1 MKPVS
6 DKRKLCGV
14 KKCKVV
20 LDMDYV
26 RLWFACRQKKQI
38 KKQIQEC
45 ETNQTTVRLFRNK
58 KTETALRMKQEGSV
72 NYDQLR
78 EEDQEFFRRQEEA
91 MEVDRRKR
99 EGCKEEAIDA
109 EMSVKSVGRQEE
121 AVKRVEEEQMRL
133 EKVECKK
140 EATDAVETVVE
151 SVGHED
157 RMEAMRSVVEEQ
169 MEAEGDEKVVC
180 KEEAD
185 KHVEGARLVEE
196 EGQTEVV
203 HDKNSDKNSE
213 EGMEVMRRVVEEQM
227 EAEGHEEVVCKEEAD
242 KYVDAASQTGDEEP
256 TEVVLDKNSDL
267 ITSLYLKS
275 TYCTEPFEAESI
287 QPKVRVLSEVNVV
300 PSQEDV
306 KQRTGSASMHATT
319 SSASVNAAEI
329 RYVDLGTTTTAELP
343 EDNFSEAELFS
354 TCILSP
360 RSIARC
366 PIAQDFIAE
375 AEKKIRQFTSKVN
388 EAASIVGNTVEVTA
402 GPHIMTNIL
411 MKCIL
416 CNGIF
421 TNLERLQDHFDKHGL
436 TPERQ
441 KSAYEYHHVFKKKL
455 SLRFSLKE

>member
-1 MKPVS
+1 MKMKSVS
-6 DKRKLCGV
+6 DKGKLRGV

-58 KTETALRMKQEGSV
+58 KAETALMKLRMKKEGSV

-91 MEVDRRKR
+91 MEAERRGR
-99 EGCKEEAIDA
+99 VGCKEEAIDV

-151 SVGHED
+151 SVGHEEG
-157 RMEAMRSVVEEQ
+157 MEAMRRVVEER
-169 MEAEGDEKVVC
+169 MEVEGHEEVVC
-180 KEEAD
+180 KKEAD
-185 KHVEGARLVEE
+185 KHVEAASFVEE
-196 EGQTEVV
+196 GGST
-203 HDKNSDKNSE
+203 DKNSE

-227 EAEGHEEVVCKEEAD
+227 GAEGHEEVVCKEEAD
-242 KYVDAASQTGDEEP
+242 KHVDAASQTGDEEP
-256 TEVVLDKNSDL
+256 TEVVLDKNSDF

-275 TYCTEPFEAESI
+275 TYCTQPFEGESI
-287 QPKVRVLSEVNVV
+287 QPKVSVLSEVNVV

-306 KQRTGSASMHATT
+306 KARTGSASMRATT
-319 SSASVNAAEI
+319 SSAGQT
-329 RYVDLGTTTTAELP
+329 RYVDLGTTTRAELP

-366 PIAQDFIAE
+366 PMAQDFIADGE
-375 AEKKIRQFTSKVN
+375 NKIRQFTSQVN
-388 EAASIVGNTVEVTA
+388 EAASILGNTVEVRA
-402 GPHIMTNIL
+402 GPHIMTNL
-411 MKCIL
+411 FLKCIL

-421 TNLERLQDHFDKHGL
+421 TNLERLQHHFDKHGL
-436 TPERQ
+436 TAERQ
-441 KSAYEYHHVFKKKL
+441 KFAYEFHHVFKKKL